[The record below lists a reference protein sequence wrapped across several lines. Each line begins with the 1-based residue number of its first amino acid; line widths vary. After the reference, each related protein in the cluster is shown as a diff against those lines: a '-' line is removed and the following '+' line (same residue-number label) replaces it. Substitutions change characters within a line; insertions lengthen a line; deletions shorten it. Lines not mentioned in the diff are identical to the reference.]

1 MHRHGA
7 HRLRE
12 PSARSD
18 PASSAGARA
27 ILRSGCL
34 SPRLHAGRGSLWG
47 TWPCVSGRS
56 FQPSP
61 ARCHLCAP
69 SRDPARPRPGGGGVS
84 AGGLKAPSSAPPS
97 PSPLGANGGVG
108 GGRRLFGLAHTQSAK
123 PGGRPVLHPCLSFP
137 TSSRPKRPQT
147 RQAPPRVSE
156 SLQVQ
161 TLTQLPLQLEASGP
175 AKAGAPGGGGNCRPR
190 ESLGSLLFAAPGL
203 SAPPRSPVPLLRSGL
218 RASSLLI

>member
-1 MHRHGA
+1 M
-7 HRLRE
+7 
-12 PSARSD
+12 
-18 PASSAGARA
+18 
-27 ILRSGCL
+27 
-34 SPRLHAGRGSLWG
+34 
-47 TWPCVSGRS
+47 
-56 FQPSP
+56 
-61 ARCHLCAP
+61 
-69 SRDPARPRPGGGGVS
+69 
-84 AGGLKAPSSAPPS
+84 
-97 PSPLGANGGVG
+97 
-108 GGRRLFGLAHTQSAK
+108 
-123 PGGRPVLHPCLSFP
+123 LHPCLSFP

-203 SAPPRSPVPLLRSGL
+203 SAPPRAPVPLLRSGL

>member
-1 MHRHGA
+1 MLAAFAGCMHRHGA

-18 PASSAGARA
+18 HTSPAGARA

-47 TWPCVSGRS
+47 TWPCLSGRS

-108 GGRRLFGLAHTQSAK
+108 GDDSWASRTPSLGNPEGAPCSTPASVSPPRADRSAPKRARPRPGSPSLCKFKLSPSSPSGWKLRVPPRREPWAAAATVAPERVPAPSSLR
-123 PGGRPVLHPCLSFP
+123 RPV
-137 TSSRPKRPQT
+137 
-147 RQAPPRVSE
+147 
-156 SLQVQ
+156 
-161 TLTQLPLQLEASGP
+161 
-175 AKAGAPGGGGNCRPR
+175 
-190 ESLGSLLFAAPGL
+190 
-203 SAPPRSPVPLLRSGL
+203 
-218 RASSLLI
+218 